1 MQRIYNH
8 KLKKEVLF
16 ILPGE
21 YYISNESETI
31 STLLGSCISVCLYEQ
46 IKGLGGM
53 NHFLLPQKLIS
64 SKDIKLDRKNIHNS
78 FESTRYGITAMEV
91 LILEMQKKGAKR
103 ENLRAKVFGGGE
115 VIIRYNNTES
125 VGKKNIDVIKSYLK
139 MEKIPIDLENTGN
152 KIGRKIH
159 FNTED
164 NSVLMEEITMESVK
178 ESELPYIDNLKNLQL
193 PKKIIYF

>member
-1 MQRIYNH
+1 
-8 KLKKEVLF
+8 
-16 ILPGE
+16 
-21 YYISNESETI
+21 
-31 STLLGSCISVCLYEQ
+31 
-46 IKGLGGM
+46 
-53 NHFLLPQKLIS
+53 
-64 SKDIKLDRKNIHNS
+64 
-78 FESTRYGITAMEV
+78 
-91 LILEMQKKGAKR
+91 
-103 ENLRAKVFGGGE
+103 
-115 VIIRYNNTES
+115 
-125 VGKKNIDVIKSYLK
+125 IKSYLK